1 MEFKDEIS
9 KLEGNLK
16 VVGRIGTGKTNILKA
31 LALKLN
37 SVLVIDLFDE
47 YGDIEK
53 IAEDI
58 KVIKLNRNVMNTSI
72 KDGKSELKEEYIKMA
87 TKYKYIIVD
96 EPHFIDRD
104 QFMSLLREMEEVGN
118 KVIAAFITTGNERN
132 IYGNEEITE
141 LAEHFPYVI
150 DVDKTDKSREKFQ
163 EMVARLGGREI
174 ILNENK
180 SIINPLFTDYQ
191 Y

>member
-16 VVGRIGTGKTNILKA
+16 VVGRIGTGKTNILKV
-31 LALKLN
+31 LASKLN

-47 YGDIEK
+47 YGDIEE

-58 KVIKLNRNVMNTSI
+58 KVIKLNRNEMNSAI
-72 KDGKSELKEEYIKMA
+72 ESEKSELKEEHIKMA
-87 TKYKYIIVD
+87 ANYKYIIVD
-96 EPHFIDRD
+96 EPHFIDKD
-104 QFMSLLREMEEVGN
+104 QFITLLQEMEKSGN

-132 IYGNEEITE
+132 LYGNEDIAE
-141 LAEHFPYVI
+141 LAEHFPYII
-150 DVDKTDKSREKFQ
+150 DVDEMKKSREKYQ
-163 EMVARLGGREI
+163 ELVVEI
-174 ILNENK
+174 KNG
-180 SIINPLFTDYQ
+180 STINPLTTDFQ